1 MRLPTVASF
10 RTLPLRLWA
19 VLGSHARRP
28 QPAPDLRRHAELAL
42 DWLLAA
48 HARSTDGGVPAFY
61 DLLQDAWAPSYA
73 ETTGYLI
80 PTLLAAAGRYGCDPA
95 RAAALAMAEYLL
107 RVQTAEGAI
116 PGWGAGATV
125 YVFDTGQVLF
135 GWLAAWRET
144 GDARFE
150 QAMIRAA
157 DWLLAQQEPAG
168 YWTRYQFGG
177 RVKSWDARVG
187 WALAEVGLTLA
198 RPAYVAAGWRCLD
211 WALTQQAADGWFDH
225 VLLEPNMPAVTHT
238 IAYAV
243 EALLEAGLLP
253 WPARQDRLAEERYL
267 AAARAAA
274 DALLARQRPDGSL
287 SALWAPGWRPLSRA
301 ACLTGDA
308 QMARCWLRLYQYT
321 GEARYLEAGRRALA
335 FVAAAQPTDDRWP
348 PIRGAIPGSWP
359 VWGPYL
365 RWRYP
370 NWAAKFFLDAL
381 MLAEDL
387 TLDCGGR
394 TPL

>member
-1 MRLPTVASF
+1 MRLPPPASL

-19 VLGSHARRP
+19 GLSRRP
-28 QPAPDLRRHAELAL
+28 WRSQPAPDLRRYAGLAL

-61 DLLQDAWAPSYA
+61 DLLRDRWAPSYP

-80 PTLLAAAGRYGCDPA
+80 PTLLAAAKRYGYDA
-95 RAAALAMAEYLL
+95 ARRAALSMADYLL

-116 PGWGAGATV
+116 PGWGSITV

-150 QAMIRAA
+150 RAMVRAA
-157 DWLLAQQEPAG
+157 DWLLAQQEPGG

-187 WALAEVGLTLA
+187 WALAEVGLALGQ
-198 RPAYVAAGWRCLD
+198 PAYVAAGRRCLD

-225 VLLEPNMPAVTHT
+225 VLLGPGLPPVTHT

-243 EALLEAGLLP
+243 EALLEAGLL
-253 WPARQDRLAEERYL
+253 LAEERYV

-287 SALWAPGWRPLSRA
+287 SALWASGWRPLSRA
-301 ACLTGDA
+301 VCLTGDA
-308 QMARCWLRLYQYT
+308 QMALCWLRLYQHT
-321 GEARYLEAGRRALA
+321 GEIRYLEAGRRALA
-335 FVAAAQPTDDRWP
+335 FVAGAQRADDRWP
-348 PIRGAIPGSWP
+348 PIRGAIAGSHP
-359 VWGPYL
+359 VWGQYL
-365 RWRYP
+365 PWCYP

-381 MLAEDL
+381 MRAEDL
-387 TLDCGGR
+387 TSN
-394 TPL
+394 PSP

>member
-1 MRLPTVASF
+1 MRLPPPASL
-10 RTLPLRLWA
+10 RTLPARLWA
-19 VLGSHARRP
+19 GLSSRSRRP
-28 QPAPDLRRHAELAL
+28 QPAPDLRRHARLAL

-61 DLLQDAWAPSYA
+61 DLLRDRWAPSYP

-80 PTLLAAAGRYGCDPA
+80 PTLLAAAGRYGYDPA
-95 RAAALAMAEYLL
+95 RCAALAMADYLL

-116 PGWGAGATV
+116 PGWGSTTV
-125 YVFDTGQVLF
+125 YIFDTGQVLF
-135 GWLAAWRET
+135 GWLAAWRAT

-150 QAMIRAA
+150 RAMVRAA

-187 WALAEVGLTLA
+187 WALAEVGLALE
-198 RPAYVAAGWRCLD
+198 RPAYVAAGRRCLD

-225 VLLEPNMPAVTHT
+225 VLLEPGLPPVTHT

-243 EALLEAGLLP
+243 EALLEAGLL
-253 WPARQDRLAEERYL
+253 LAEERYV

-274 DALLARQRPDGSL
+274 DALLVRQRPDGSL

-308 QMARCWLRLYQYT
+308 QMALCWLRLHQHT
-321 GEARYLEAGRRALA
+321 GEPRYREAGRQALA
-335 FVAAAQPTDDRWP
+335 FVAGAQRGDDRWP
-348 PIRGAIPGSWP
+348 PIRGAIAGSHP

-365 RWRYP
+365 PWCFP

-387 TLDCGGR
+387 PLDCGGA